1 MRRVITVANQK
12 GGVGKTTTVINLGAA
27 LASLGY
33 RVSIIDLDSQGA
45 LTASFGYDHYKMT
58 PSVINLLLN
67 NKLSLSDILRPGR
80 ERLQIAPA
88 NAELLAAE
96 YHLMKKANRTECL
109 RGAIERSKDEYDFV
123 LIDTPPNLGL
133 LTVNGLV
140 AASHLLIPVKTEY
153 LAMRGVRPLL
163 ESVWLLRERINPN
176 LKLLGVVATMYF
188 PNSVNSAAVSEEM
201 KKVFK
206 KKMFHTKIPMDEN
219 AAVAPA
225 TRQSVLD
232 YKPNSAVSA
241 AYRRLAEEVA
251 DVLR

>member
-1 MRRVITVANQK
+1 
-12 GGVGKTTTVINLGAA
+12 
-27 LASLGY
+27 
-33 RVSIIDLDSQGA
+33 
-45 LTASFGYDHYKMT
+45 
-58 PSVINLLLN
+58 
-67 NKLSLSDILRPGR
+67 
-80 ERLQIAPA
+80 
-88 NAELLAAE
+88 
-96 YHLMKKANRTECL
+96 
-109 RGAIERSKDEYDFV
+109 KDEYDFV

-188 PNSVNSAAVSEEM
+188 PNSANSAAVSEEM